1 MTADD
6 PVVASIGW
14 LATHRDDPGVRV
26 VDVRDGWEFD
36 GIGHVPSAVSI
47 PFERFREE
55 GGDVGMLPGAERFG
69 ALLSEAG
76 VESGDTLVAYDDEH
90 GVFAARF
97 LLTAI
102 MYGHE
107 DVRLLDGDC
116 TAWSRSE
123 PTTTDAPDVTPTDY
137 AVSIPEDRPL
147 IDADGV
153 LVAIEGDTD
162 VVLVDTR
169 TPEEFAGGHIEG
181 AVNFDWRDLVD
192 PDTRGLKPRQELET
206 ILQSHGVTPGKRV
219 ILYCNTARRI
229 SHTYL
234 VLRYLGYDDVAFFE
248 GSLAE
253 WRERDLP
260 LVSTSAE

>member
-1 MTADD
+1 MTEDA
-6 PVVASIGW
+6 PVVSIEW
-14 LATHRDDPGVRV
+14 LAARLDDPGVGV

-36 GIGHVPSAVSI
+36 AIGHVPGAVSI
-47 PFERFREE
+47 PFDTFRDAA
-55 GGDVGMLPGAERFG
+55 GDVGMLPGAERFG
-69 ALLSEAG
+69 DLLSEAG
-76 VESGDTLVAYDDEH
+76 IGPEDALVAYDDHH

-97 LLTAI
+97 LVTAI

-107 DVRLLDGDC
+107 DVRLLDGDF

-123 PTTTDAPDVTPTDY
+123 PTTTDPLGVTPTDY
-137 AVSIPEDRPL
+137 AVSIPGDRPL
-147 IDADGV
+147 IGADGV
-153 LVAIEGDTD
+153 LAAIEGDAD

-169 TPEEFAGGHIEG
+169 TPEEFARGHIEG

-234 VLRYLGYDDVAFFE
+234 VLRYLGYDDIAFFE

-260 LVSTSAE
+260 LVSGSAE